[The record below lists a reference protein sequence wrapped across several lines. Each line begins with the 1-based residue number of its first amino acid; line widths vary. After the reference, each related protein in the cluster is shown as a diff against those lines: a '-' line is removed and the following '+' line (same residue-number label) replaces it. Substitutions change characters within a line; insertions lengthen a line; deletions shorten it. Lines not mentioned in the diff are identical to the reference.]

1 MKEKEDI
8 KFGYFVNKNGDLE
21 IKLKNHSIHNGIFY
35 LIEVIDERV
44 VLSLKHENPYWGLG
58 YYIPIHLNGETD
70 LSLIKRINK
79 VFFPFM
85 YGNEELP
92 EKEIIINLEKQG
104 KNSIEFLLDEI
115 SEEIKRI
122 IELFKKD
129 FLCVGEMRRKEKI
142 EKIRE
147 EIQELLYIV
156 ISNFDN
162 NLRV

>member
-8 KFGYFVNKNGDLE
+8 KFGYFVDKNGDLK
-21 IKLKNHSIHNGIFY
+21 IKLKNIYNGIFY
-35 LIEVIDERV
+35 LIEVMDKRV
-44 VLSLKHENPYWGLG
+44 VLSLKHENPNRGLG

-129 FLCVGEMRRKEKI
+129 FLRVGMRRKEI